1 MATSDRI
8 EFHEP
13 VHVGELVE
21 LVAQVVRV
29 GRNSMTVAV
38 DMIRED
44 LISGRR
50 KSAVRGTFE
59 MVAVNELGRPVPI
72 TQPTMTDPIQKEAA
86 S

>member
-1 MATSDRI
+1 
-8 EFHEP
+8 
-13 VHVGELVE
+13 
-21 LVAQVVRV
+21 
-29 GRNSMTVAV
+29 MTVAV

-59 MVAVNELGRPVPI
+59 MVAVNEFGRPVPI
-72 TQPTMTDPIQKEAA
+72 TQSTMTDPIQKEAA